1 MEKNDNFNTN
11 LLQLPMKVQAADE
24 GVEQDIAPI
33 AAPADIARGAVELEL
48 EVLNQRGVV
57 LQRLSDVTP
66 KIMKC
71 WHPDVCSAAK
81 SRCFAVTAV

>member
-1 MEKNDNFNTN
+1 MERNDILNTN
-11 LLQLPMKVQAADE
+11 LLQLPMKAQAADE
-24 GVEQDIAPI
+24 GAVQDIAPG
-33 AAPADIARGAVELEL
+33 AAPVGLAGGAVELEL
-48 EVLNQRGVV
+48 DVLNRSGVV

-71 WHPDVCSAAK
+71 WYPDVCSAAK